1 MEPLIQH
8 KYIRFIAKKEG
19 EREMTKKEK
28 EIFRRY
34 LDYSCTEMVRCMS
47 DSGEGRTESAVASA
61 VFVQLQGLWNELNK
75 VDTEQGA

>member
-8 KYIRFIAKKEG
+8 KYIRFIAKNEG

-34 LDYSCTEMVRCMS
+34 LDYSCAEMVRCI
-47 DSGEGRTESAVASA
+47 SGEGRAECAVASA

>member
-1 MEPLIQH
+1 
-8 KYIRFIAKKEG
+8 
-19 EREMTKKEK
+19 
-28 EIFRRY
+28 
-34 LDYSCTEMVRCMS
+34 MVRCMS